1 MLIALLIYLFI
12 TLFVCAVCSYTSYKI
27 GASRMSNIM
36 VILYSALWPLVCVMT
51 LVYYICEMKNKK

>member
-12 TLFVCAVCSYTSYKI
+12 TLCVCAVCSYTSYKI
-27 GASRMSNIM
+27 GVSRMSNMM
-36 VILYSALWPLVCVMT
+36 VILYSALWPLVCVMI